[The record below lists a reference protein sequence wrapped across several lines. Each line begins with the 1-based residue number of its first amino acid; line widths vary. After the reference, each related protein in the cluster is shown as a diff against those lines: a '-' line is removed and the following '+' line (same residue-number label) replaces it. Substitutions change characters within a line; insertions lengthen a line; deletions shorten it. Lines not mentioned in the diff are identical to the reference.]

1 MISAD
6 RGNKC
11 SPKDVSAIGFPFST
25 FQTDLALLINTFALC
40 LWHAG
45 VAYRAHAHPFFS
57 LHLCNP
63 HVNVICPAAF
73 RICLLSHNFLEDVM
87 NHFLILENQETT
99 KMIT

>member
-25 FQTDLALLINTFALC
+25 SQTDSALLINAFALC

-45 VAYRAHAHPFFS
+45 VAYRAHAH
-57 LHLCNP
+57 LCNP

-73 RICLLSHNFLEDVM
+73 KICLLSHNFVEDAM

-99 KMIT
+99 KVII

>member
-25 FQTDLALLINTFALC
+25 SQTDSALLINAFALC

-45 VAYRAHAHPFFS
+45 VAYRAHT
-57 LHLCNP
+57 HLCNP

-73 RICLLSHNFLEDVM
+73 RICLLSHNFVEDAM
-87 NHFLILENQETT
+87 NNFLILENQETT
-99 KMIT
+99 KVII